1 MRYIIKLSTPRGD
14 RYLEWSTIVDA
25 PVTYGM
31 PLDEFTAY
39 YRDQYGAEGMR
50 ALPERMARVEAKGT
64 SDRISRDVSGRGVQT
79 ALLKLMEET
88 EVPLYSPNDMRSQL
102 QMMFEMRKG
111 EMPLICLIWPKPK
124 YLKSPNSAPVARKG
138 HSR

>member
-64 SDRISRDVSGRGVQT
+64 SDRISRDVADTVCCGAMTLDELRAFAGMSDDERR
-79 ALLKLMEET
+79 AHHAA
-88 EVPLYSPNDMRSQL
+88 D
-102 QMMFEMRKG
+102 
-111 EMPLICLIWPKPK
+111 
-124 YLKSPNSAPVARKG
+124 VAT
-138 HSR
+138 